1 MQFLTAFLWTIGLL
15 NSAKLPELQLKFDD
29 HIAGNHIF
37 KVPVFKISQSAR
49 TPLNGSRCFTAT
61 LCFSYLELYFQQEVQ
76 HFTSC
81 KCSTKELYMLM
92 GVVFVIDSILHLMA
106 QNVQNHAATIE
117 GIVYV
122 ASTTVIPHR
131 HSHIEGRAVARTLIG
146 GGGVYIHI
154 FRF

>member
-106 QNVQNHAATIE
+106 QNVQNHACSN
-117 GIVYV
+117 Y
-122 ASTTVIPHR
+122 
-131 HSHIEGRAVARTLIG
+131 
-146 GGGVYIHI
+146 
-154 FRF
+154 